1 MNRLER
7 ELNQS
12 RALRDA
18 ALDLVRADLAC
29 LRENWSSK
37 SLGERAL
44 ERVSHRAEEVLE
56 TASETA
62 RSKPAALAAILG
74 ALALWF
80 ARNPIASL
88 FEREEESEE
97 EPNSASADHDAPAD
111 TTRGAQP

>member
-1 MNRLER
+1 MNRHER
-7 ELNQS
+7 ELSEQ

-29 LRENWSSK
+29 LRENWNSK

-44 ERVSHRAEEVLE
+44 ERVSRSAEEVFE
-56 TASETA
+56 AASETA
-62 RSKPAALAAILG
+62 RSKPATLAAILG

-88 FEREEESEE
+88 FECEKESEDQ
-97 EPNSASADHDAPAD
+97 PISAGADHDAPAQD
-111 TTRGAQP
+111 TRGVEV